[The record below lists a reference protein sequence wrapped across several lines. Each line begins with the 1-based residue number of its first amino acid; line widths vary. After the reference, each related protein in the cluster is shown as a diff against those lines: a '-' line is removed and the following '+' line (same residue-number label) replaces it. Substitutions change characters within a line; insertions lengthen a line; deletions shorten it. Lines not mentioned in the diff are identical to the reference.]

1 MQIDLAKE
9 LSLLFKTGKV
19 VYGYKEVINV
29 LYHGKVLGVIVA
41 SKIPKEIFD
50 KITYYCKIS
59 NIPYYIFDGSSTE
72 LGKLCGKPFMISS
85 IAILNQ
91 GESSIMEIFK
101 NE

>member
-1 MQIDLAKE
+1 MVDLLKE

-19 VYGYKEVINV
+19 VYGNKEVINV

-50 KITYYCKIS
+50 KVTYYCKIS
-59 NIPYYIFDGSSTE
+59 GIPYYVFDGTSAE

-91 GESSIMEIFK
+91 GESNILELFK